1 MQISSQT
8 LVTVTLTEQ
17 EVVQILAERTAIS
30 GWRIEVWDVDAP
42 DAAGGSDME
51 WEARLPL
58 HEYTDPDA
66 VPDDLVAQLLVTEV
80 YEEDGTVTAVVDG
93 ATLVELI
100 AERALPTV
108 GLTPGQVAEHARKEV
123 WIHAT
128 DAEPRILTFT
138 WTKSNDPDGSL
149 RMRPTQ
155 AAGAD
160 QTERGALR

>member
-1 MQISSQT
+1 MSQA
-8 LVTVTLTEQ
+8 LP
-17 EVVQILAERTAIS
+17 
-30 GWRIEVWDVDAP
+30 RIEVWDVDAP
-42 DAAGGSDME
+42 DAVGGSDME
-51 WEARLPL
+51 WEARLTL

-66 VPDDLVAQLLVTEV
+66 VPDDLVAQLLATEV

-93 ATLVELI
+93 ATLEELI

-123 WIHAT
+123 WIRAT

-149 RMRPTQ
+149 RMSPTR